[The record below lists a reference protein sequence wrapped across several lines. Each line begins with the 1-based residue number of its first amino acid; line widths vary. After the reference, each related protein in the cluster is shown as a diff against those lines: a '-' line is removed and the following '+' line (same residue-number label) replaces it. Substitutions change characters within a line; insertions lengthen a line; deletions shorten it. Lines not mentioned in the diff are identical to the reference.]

1 MFTGLIREIGKLKS
15 KSPAGGVVRLRIEAP
30 LLAGS
35 LGVGDSVAVNG
46 ICLTVTGLQGRTF
59 MVDAATETNRLT
71 TLSTWRSG
79 DPLHLEP
86 ALRAGDPLDGHIV
99 QGHVDG
105 VGEITRLRQTGRDLL
120 MTVSLS
126 VDMAANLTP
135 KGSVSVDG
143 VSLTVDEGPFSG
155 EFTVNLIPHT
165 LAATT
170 FGKVRRGRKVNL
182 EMDVLVKAAR
192 SGSSTDNPSTAGSV
206 SGSGIN
212 KEYLLA
218 RGFSRLASRNLG
230 RKK

>member
-1 MFTGLIREIGKLKS
+1 MFTGLIREIGRLKS

-30 LLAGS
+30 ELAGS

-46 ICLTVTGLQGRTF
+46 ICLTVTSLRGRNF
-59 MVDAATETNRLT
+59 LVEAATETMRLT
-71 TLSTWRSG
+71 TLSNWRSG
-79 DPLHLEP
+79 DSLHLEP

-105 VGEITRLRQTGRDLL
+105 VGEISRLRQTGRDLL
-120 MTVSLS
+120 MTVALP
-126 VDMAANLTP
+126 VDLAANLTP

-143 VSLTVDEGPFSG
+143 VSLTVDEGPFDG

-192 SGSSTDNPSTAGSV
+192 SGASSGSNEATKI
-206 SGSGIN
+206 SNGSGIN

-218 RGFSRLASRNLG
+218 RGFGRLGSRSPR

>member
-15 KSPAGGVVRLRIEAP
+15 KAPAGGVVRLRIEAP
-30 LLAGS
+30 VLAAS

-46 ICLTVTGLQGRTF
+46 ICLTVTGIQGRIF
-59 MVDAATETNRLT
+59 SVEAATETMRLT
-71 TLSTWRSG
+71 TLSGWRSG

-105 VGEITRLRQTGRDLL
+105 TGEITRLRQTGRDLL
-120 MTVSLS
+120 MTVALPPQL
-126 VDMAANLTP
+126 AANLTP

-143 VSLTVDEGPFSG
+143 VSLTVDEGPFQG

-170 FGKVRRGRKVNL
+170 FAKVRRGKKVNL

-192 SGSSTDNPSTAGSV
+192 NGAASGNPEPAVAGKN
-206 SGSGIN
+206 SGID

-218 RGFSRLASRNLG
+218 RGFGRLASRPTNR
-230 RKK
+230 RK